1 MPAKARSRD
10 GARQDRAAA
19 TRELILVTAERL
31 FAEEGLSV
39 SNRQVSAAAGQGN
52 NSSVGYHFGDRVE
65 LVRAILRRH
74 SRPVERLRAELVA
87 DAADTRDLRV
97 WVGCLVRPLPE
108 YLASLPGPTF
118 FARFGAQAMVDPGY
132 REIVLEDAMSAPSLH
147 IILDRLDRLLPDLPG
162 PVRTQRRVMTR
173 QLMIFTWAE
182 HERALAEDPNGPHLD
197 WPHAATGLID
207 ALTGLWQAPVSD

>member
-65 LVRAILRRH
+65 LVRAILQRH
-74 SRPVERLRAELVA
+74 SPPVERLRAELVA
-87 DAADTRDLRV
+87 DAADTQDLRV
-97 WVGCLVRPLPE
+97 WLGCLVRPLPE

-118 FARFGAQAMVDPGY
+118 FARFGAQVMVDPGY
-132 REIVLEDAMSAPSLH
+132 RELVIEDAMSSPSLH
-147 IILDRLDRLLPDLPG
+147 IILGRLDRLLPDLPA
-162 PVRTQRRVMTR
+162 PVRTQRRIMTR

-182 HERALAEDPNGPHLD
+182 HERVLAEDPNGPHLD
-197 WPHAATGLID
+197 WPQAVAGLID
-207 ALTGLWQAPVSD
+207 ALTGLWQAPVSE